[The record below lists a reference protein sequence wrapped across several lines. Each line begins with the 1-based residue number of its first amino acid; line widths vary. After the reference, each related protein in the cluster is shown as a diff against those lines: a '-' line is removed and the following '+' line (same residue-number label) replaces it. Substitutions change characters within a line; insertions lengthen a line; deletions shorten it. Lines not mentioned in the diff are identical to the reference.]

1 MKEEDE
7 DSQEYNQGPANPP
20 NPIPENTQQER
31 KIQVQFSIVDK
42 WKEIMKAIKEKT
54 GIDGIYVILF
64 LLVCVI
70 LVYLGIFGTLITNM
84 VGTLY
89 PGFSTIKAMEKNQ
102 AKKKEWLT
110 YWVVFG
116 FFIIVDMFSGI
127 IMKIIPFY
135 FVLKILFLIW
145 MFLPGSSGCFIVYNY
160 VILKLFKSIEDKV
173 DFFFDESKKITSQV
187 SKDIK
192 KGGVEKM
199 KQISK
204 GFKTFK
210 GSLLKNKGGGSMED
224 ALKAAEE
231 LEKEENEINNK
242 NVLRGKPQKND
253 DYSGALKSNIVS
265 FPNKMENKYFKEQ
278 LNDIVK
284 EKEKNEIKEVKEE
297 NNSEFMSNIVL
308 NNKSSE
314 DNKEEEKLD
323 KEEEKKEEKKEEE
336 KKEEK
341 KEEIKE
347 EIKEENKEEKKEE
360 EKQEDKKEEEKKEEK
375 QEEKKEEEKKEEEK
389 KEEEKKE
396 EGETPQDKN
405 FSEQI
410 DDLEKLLTGDVF
422 GAEENK
428 GDDGEKKPE
437 DNNNGS
443 NKDNN
448 Q

>member
-265 FPNKMENKYFKEQ
+265 FPNKMENKYFKDQ

-297 NNSEFMSNIVL
+297 NNSELMSNIVL
-308 NNKSSE
+308 NNNSSE
-314 DNKEEEKLD
+314 ANKEEEKLD
-323 KEEEKKEEKKEEE
+323 KEEEKKEEI
-336 KKEEK
+336 KEEK

-347 EIKEENKEEKKEE
+347 EIK
-360 EKQEDKKEEEKKEEK
+360 
-375 QEEKKEEEKKEEEK
+375 EEKKEEEKKEEEK

-396 EGETPQDKN
+396 EGETPQEKN
-405 FSEQI
+405 FSDQI

-428 GDDGEKKPE
+428 GDDGEKKAE
-437 DNNNGS
+437 ENNSGL

>member
-7 DSQEYNQGPANPP
+7 DSQEFNQGPANPP
-20 NPIPENTQQER
+20 NPIPEDTQQER
-31 KIQVQFSIVDK
+31 KIQIQYSIVDK

-54 GIDGIYVILF
+54 GIDGIYVVLF

-89 PGFSTIKAMEKNQ
+89 PGFSTIKTMEKNPS
-102 AKKKEWLT
+102 KKKEWLT

-145 MFLPGSSGCFIVYNY
+145 MFLPGSSGCYLVYYY

-173 DFFFDESKKITSQV
+173 DFFFSESKKITNQV
-187 SKDIK
+187 IKDTK

-199 KQISK
+199 KQITK

-210 GSLLKNKGGGSMED
+210 GSLLKKRGGGTMED
-224 ALKAAEE
+224 ALKAAQE
-231 LEKEENEINNK
+231 LENEESEINNK
-242 NVLRGKPQKND
+242 NVLRGKPQQND

-284 EKEKNEIKEVKEE
+284 EKEKEKQEIKEVKEE

-308 NNKSSE
+308 NNKSPE
-314 DNKEEEKLD
+314 GNKEEEKKEEEKKEEIKEEK

-341 KEEIKE
+341 KEE
-347 EIKEENKEEKKEE
+347 EKKEE
-360 EKQEDKKEEEKKEEK
+360 EKK
-375 QEEKKEEEKKEEEK
+375 EEKKEEEKKEEKKEK
-389 KEEEKKE
+389 KKKEEKKE
-396 EGETPQDKN
+396 EGEKPQEKN
-405 FSEQI
+405 FSDQI

-422 GAEENK
+422 AAEESK
-428 GDDGEKKPE
+428 GDDGEKKTQITE
-437 DNNNGS
+437 VNNS
-443 NKDNN
+443 ELNKDNN

>member
-1 MKEEDE
+1 MKEDDE
-7 DSQEYNQGPANPP
+7 DSQDNNQSPASPP

-31 KIQVQFSIVDK
+31 RVEIKFSIVDK

-54 GIDGIYVILF
+54 GIDGIYVVLF

-89 PGFSTIKAMEKNQ
+89 PGFSTIKTMETNPS
-102 AKKKEWLT
+102 KKKEWLT

-145 MFLPGSSGCFIVYNY
+145 MFLPGSSGCTLVYHY
-160 VILKLFKSIEDKV
+160 IILKLFKSIEDQV
-173 DFFFDESKKITSQV
+173 DFFFSESKKITNKV
-187 SKDIK
+187 IKDTK

-199 KQISK
+199 KQITK

-210 GSLLKNKGGGSMED
+210 GSFLKNRGVGSMEE
-224 ALKAAEE
+224 ALKAAQE
-231 LEKEENEINNK
+231 LENEQNESNN
-242 NVLRGKPQKND
+242 NNNLRNKPQQND
-253 DYSGALKSNIVS
+253 DYSGVLKSNIVS
-265 FPNKMENKYFKEQ
+265 FPNKMENKYFNEQ
-278 LNDIVK
+278 LNDIAK
-284 EKEKNEIKEVKEE
+284 EKKEIKEVAEE
-297 NNSEFMSNIVL
+297 NKPEFMSNIIL
-308 NNKSSE
+308 DNKSE
-314 DNKEEEKLD
+314 EKKEEK

-341 KEEIKE
+341 KEEEKI
-347 EIKEENKEEKKEE
+347 EEKKEE
-360 EKQEDKKEEEKKEEK
+360 KKKEDKKEEKEEEKKEPEK
-375 QEEKKEEEKKEEEK
+375 PKE
-389 KEEEKKE
+389 KE
-396 EGETPQDKN
+396 EGEKPQEKN
-405 FSEQI
+405 FTEQI
-410 DDLEKLLTGDVF
+410 DDLEKLLTGNVF
-422 GAEENK
+422 APEDSKEDDGDKKTELTEGNNNELNK
-428 GDDGEKKPE
+428 GDLSESKKVE
-437 DNNNGS
+437 

>member
-7 DSQEYNQGPANPP
+7 DSQEFNQGPANPP
-20 NPIPENTQQER
+20 NPIPEDTQQER
-31 KIQVQFSIVDK
+31 KIQIQYSIVDK

-54 GIDGIYVILF
+54 GIDGIYVVLF

-89 PGFSTIKAMEKNQ
+89 PGFSTIKTMEKNPS
-102 AKKKEWLT
+102 KKKEWLT

-145 MFLPGSSGCFIVYNY
+145 MFLPGSSGCYLVYYY

-173 DFFFDESKKITSQV
+173 DFFFSESKKITNQV
-187 SKDIK
+187 IKDTK

-199 KQISK
+199 KQITK

-210 GSLLKNKGGGSMED
+210 GSLLKKRGGGTMED
-224 ALKAAEE
+224 ALKAAQE
-231 LEKEENEINNK
+231 LENEESEINNK
-242 NVLRGKPQKND
+242 NVLRGKPQQND

-284 EKEKNEIKEVKEE
+284 EKEKEKQEIKEVKEE

-308 NNKSSE
+308 NNKSPE
-314 DNKEEEKLD
+314 GN
-323 KEEEKKEEKKEEE
+323 KEEE

-347 EIKEENKEEKKEE
+347 EKKEEKKEE
-360 EKQEDKKEEEKKEEK
+360 EKKD
-375 QEEKKEEEKKEEEK
+375 
-389 KEEEKKE
+389 EKKE
-396 EGETPQDKN
+396 EGEKPQEKN
-405 FSEQI
+405 FSDQI

-422 GAEENK
+422 GAEESK
-428 GDDGEKKPE
+428 GDDGEKKTQITE
-437 DNNNGS
+437 VNNS
-443 NKDNN
+443 ELNKDNN

>member
-7 DSQEYNQGPANPP
+7 DSQEFNQGPANPP
-20 NPIPENTQQER
+20 NPIPEDTQQER
-31 KIQVQFSIVDK
+31 KIQIQYSIVDK

-54 GIDGIYVILF
+54 GIDGIYVVLF

-89 PGFSTIKAMEKNQ
+89 PGFSTIKTMEKNPS
-102 AKKKEWLT
+102 KKKEWLT

-145 MFLPGSSGCFIVYNY
+145 MFLPGSSGCYLVYYY

-173 DFFFDESKKITSQV
+173 DFFFSESKKITNQV
-187 SKDIK
+187 IKDTK

-199 KQISK
+199 KLITK

-210 GSLLKNKGGGSMED
+210 GSLLKKRGGGTMED
-224 ALKAAEE
+224 ALKAAQE
-231 LEKEENEINNK
+231 LENEESEINNK
-242 NVLRGKPQKND
+242 NVLRGKPQQND

-284 EKEKNEIKEVKEE
+284 EKEKKEIKEVKEE

-308 NNKSSE
+308 NNKSPE
-314 DNKEEEKLD
+314 GNKEEEKKEEKKEEIKEEK

-341 KEEIKE
+341 KEEE
-347 EIKEENKEEKKEE
+347 
-360 EKQEDKKEEEKKEEK
+360 KKEEEKKEEK
-375 QEEKKEEEKKEEEK
+375 KEEEKKD
-389 KEEEKKE
+389 EKKE
-396 EGETPQDKN
+396 EGEKPQEKN
-405 FSEQI
+405 FSDQI

-422 GAEENK
+422 AAEESK
-428 GDDGEKKPE
+428 GDDGEKKTQITE
-437 DNNNGS
+437 VNNS
-443 NKDNN
+443 ELNKDNN

>member
-7 DSQEYNQGPANPP
+7 DSQEFNQGPANPP
-20 NPIPENTQQER
+20 NPIPEDTQQER
-31 KIQVQFSIVDK
+31 KIQIQYSIVDK

-54 GIDGIYVILF
+54 GIDGIYVVLF

-89 PGFSTIKAMEKNQ
+89 PGFSTIKTMEKNPS
-102 AKKKEWLT
+102 KKKEWLT

-145 MFLPGSSGCFIVYNY
+145 MFLPGSSGCYLVYYY

-173 DFFFDESKKITSQV
+173 DFFFSESKKITNQV
-187 SKDIK
+187 IKDTK

-199 KQISK
+199 KQITK

-210 GSLLKNKGGGSMED
+210 GSLLKKRGGGTMED
-224 ALKAAEE
+224 ALKAAQE
-231 LEKEENEINNK
+231 LENEESEINNK
-242 NVLRGKPQKND
+242 NVLRGKPQQND

-284 EKEKNEIKEVKEE
+284 EKEKEKQEIKEVKEE

-308 NNKSSE
+308 NNKSPE
-314 DNKEEEKLD
+314 GN

-341 KEEIKE
+341 KEE
-347 EIKEENKEEKKEE
+347 EKK
-360 EKQEDKKEEEKKEEK
+360 D
-375 QEEKKEEEKKEEEK
+375 
-389 KEEEKKE
+389 EKKE
-396 EGETPQDKN
+396 EGEKPQEKN
-405 FSEQI
+405 FSDQI

-422 GAEENK
+422 GAEESR
-428 GDDGEKKPE
+428 GDDAEKKTQITE
-437 DNNNGS
+437 VNNS
-443 NKDNN
+443 ELNKDNN

>member
-7 DSQEYNQGPANPP
+7 DSQEFNQGPANPP

-31 KIQVQFSIVDK
+31 KIQIQFSIVDK

-54 GIDGIYVILF
+54 GIDGIYVVLF

-89 PGFSTIKAMEKNQ
+89 PGFSTIKTMEKNPS
-102 AKKKEWLT
+102 KKKEWLT

-145 MFLPGSSGCFIVYNY
+145 MFLPGSSGCYLVYYY

-173 DFFFDESKKITSQV
+173 DFFFSESKKITNQV
-187 SKDIK
+187 IKDTK

-199 KQISK
+199 KQITK

-210 GSLLKNKGGGSMED
+210 GSLLKKRGGGTMED
-224 ALKAAEE
+224 ALKAAQE
-231 LEKEENEINNK
+231 LENEESEINNK
-242 NVLRGKPQKND
+242 NVLRGKPQQND

-284 EKEKNEIKEVKEE
+284 EKEKEKQEIKEVKEE

-308 NNKSSE
+308 NNKSPE
-314 DNKEEEKLD
+314 GNKEEEKKEEKKEEIKEEK

-341 KEEIKE
+341 KEE
-347 EIKEENKEEKKEE
+347 EKK
-360 EKQEDKKEEEKKEEK
+360 
-375 QEEKKEEEKKEEEK
+375 EEKKEEEKKEEK
-389 KEEEKKE
+389 KEEEKKDEKKE
-396 EGETPQDKN
+396 EGEKPQEKN
-405 FSEQI
+405 FSDQI

-422 GAEENK
+422 AAEESK
-428 GDDGEKKPE
+428 GDDGEKKTQITE
-437 DNNNGS
+437 VNNS
-443 NKDNN
+443 ELNKDNN

>member
-7 DSQEYNQGPANPP
+7 DSQEFNQGPANPP
-20 NPIPENTQQER
+20 NPIPEDTQQER
-31 KIQVQFSIVDK
+31 KIQIQYSIVDK

-54 GIDGIYVILF
+54 GIDGIYVVLF

-89 PGFSTIKAMEKNQ
+89 PGFSTIKTMEKNPS
-102 AKKKEWLT
+102 KKKEWLT

-145 MFLPGSSGCFIVYNY
+145 MFLPGSSGCYLVYYY

-173 DFFFDESKKITSQV
+173 DFFFSESKKITNQV
-187 SKDIK
+187 IKDTK

-199 KQISK
+199 KQITK

-210 GSLLKNKGGGSMED
+210 GSLLKKRGGGTMED
-224 ALKAAEE
+224 ALKAAQE
-231 LEKEENEINNK
+231 LENEESEINNK
-242 NVLRGKPQKND
+242 NVLRGKPQQND

-284 EKEKNEIKEVKEE
+284 EKEKEKQEIKEVKEE

-308 NNKSSE
+308 NNKSPE
-314 DNKEEEKLD
+314 GN
-323 KEEEKKEEKKEEE
+323 KEEE

-347 EIKEENKEEKKEE
+347 EKKEEIKEEIKEEKKEEKKEE
-360 EKQEDKKEEEKKEEK
+360 EKKD
-375 QEEKKEEEKKEEEK
+375 
-389 KEEEKKE
+389 EKKE
-396 EGETPQDKN
+396 EGEKPQEKN
-405 FSEQI
+405 FSDQI

-422 GAEENK
+422 GAEESK
-428 GDDGEKKPE
+428 GDDGEKKTQITE
-437 DNNNGS
+437 VNNS
-443 NKDNN
+443 ELNKDNN

>member
-7 DSQEYNQGPANPP
+7 DSQEFNQGPANPP
-20 NPIPENTQQER
+20 NPIPEDTQQER
-31 KIQVQFSIVDK
+31 KIQIQYSIVDK

-54 GIDGIYVILF
+54 GIDGIYVVLF

-89 PGFSTIKAMEKNQ
+89 PGFSTIKTMEKNPS
-102 AKKKEWLT
+102 KKKEWLT

-145 MFLPGSSGCFIVYNY
+145 MFLPGSSGCYLVYYY

-173 DFFFDESKKITSQV
+173 DFFFSESKKITNQV
-187 SKDIK
+187 IKDTK

-199 KQISK
+199 KLITK

-210 GSLLKNKGGGSMED
+210 GSLLKKRGGGTMED
-224 ALKAAEE
+224 ALKAAQE
-231 LEKEENEINNK
+231 LENEESEINNK
-242 NVLRGKPQKND
+242 NVLRGKPQQND

-284 EKEKNEIKEVKEE
+284 EKEKEKQEIKEVKEE

-308 NNKSSE
+308 NNKSPE
-314 DNKEEEKLD
+314 GNKEEEKKEEKKEEIKEEK

-341 KEEIKE
+341 KEEE
-347 EIKEENKEEKKEE
+347 
-360 EKQEDKKEEEKKEEK
+360 KKEEEKKEEK
-375 QEEKKEEEKKEEEK
+375 KEEEKKD
-389 KEEEKKE
+389 EKKE
-396 EGETPQDKN
+396 EGEKPQEKN
-405 FSEQI
+405 FSDQI

-422 GAEENK
+422 AAEESK
-428 GDDGEKKPE
+428 GDDGEKKTQITE
-437 DNNNGS
+437 VNNS
-443 NKDNN
+443 ELNKDNN